1 MTHSMGYRGKED
13 IRGTSKVRWLFWGTL
28 KTEIMGGRVDME
40 AHQERDI
47 GTERGDIKESLR
59 REH

>member
-1 MTHSMGYRGKED
+1 MV
-13 IRGTSKVRWLFWGTL
+13 IWGTL
-28 KTEIMGGRVDME
+28 KTEIMGGRVDKG
-40 AHQERDI
+40 AHQERGI